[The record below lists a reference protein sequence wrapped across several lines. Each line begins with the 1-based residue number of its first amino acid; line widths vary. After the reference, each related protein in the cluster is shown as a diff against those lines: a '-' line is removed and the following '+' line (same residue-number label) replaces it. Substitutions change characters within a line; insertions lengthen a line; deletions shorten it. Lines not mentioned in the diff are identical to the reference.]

1 MLDAFVFVSCF
12 LCSRG
17 RSGFKEFSKGVPL
30 FFLAP
35 SKLEDPHSFARKA
48 STAIDSISAAV
59 TCYDL
64 YSIDPTQETKCA
76 FS

>member
-1 MLDAFVFVSCF
+1 MVCVRVFFAV
-12 LCSRG
+12 G
-17 RSGFKEFSKGVPL
+17 RVLTAISKEVPI